1 LGSIASGLDLSGN
14 PGRCSG
20 YSEIDVDMR
29 AIVRVGCLYRDEE
42 ILSVIVGRVSI
53 VAIDAP
59 ITHEPRVRELDR
71 IVIRM
76 GFRVLPP
83 SLGGMRIL
91 TQRAWR
97 LYGGLSSMGVR
108 VIETHPRSALKNSG
122 FEDPVDLIRWLGIK
136 PPPEIPK
143 GRFARD
149 IMDAIV
155 ASLVAYCYLEGGCVE
170 EIRASDGVLYLI
182 SRRSPNDPI

>member
-1 LGSIASGLDLSGN
+1 MGSIASGLDLSGS
-14 PGRCSG
+14 PRRCSG
-20 YSEIDVDMR
+20 YSEIDVEMR
-29 AIVRVGCLYRDEE
+29 AIARVGCLYRDEE
-42 ILSVIVGRVSI
+42 ILSAIVGRASI

-59 ITHEPRVRELDR
+59 IAPEPRVRELDR

-91 TQRAWR
+91 TQRAWM
-97 LYGGLSSMGVR
+97 LYRELSRMGVR

-136 PPPEIPK
+136 TPPEISR
-143 GRFARD
+143 GRLARD

-155 ASLVAYCYLEGGCVE
+155 ASLVAYCYLVGGCVE
-170 EIRASDGVLYLI
+170 EIRASDGALYLI
-182 SRRSPNDPI
+182 SRRS